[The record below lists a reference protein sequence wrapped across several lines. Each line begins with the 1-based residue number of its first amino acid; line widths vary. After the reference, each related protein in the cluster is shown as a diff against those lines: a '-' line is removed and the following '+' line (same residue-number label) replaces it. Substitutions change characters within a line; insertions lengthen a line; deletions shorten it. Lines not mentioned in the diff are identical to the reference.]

1 MLWNK
6 TTKYR
11 KINWIDIGIGFG
23 TITGAFLGLI
33 LGINVFSNLLL
44 GLFVSL
50 ILTASFG
57 ALIGVI
63 LDWLQNSRKESNK
76 KIVSISKVNNRLQTT
91 IVSDVSRKTN
101 F

>member
-11 KINWIDIGIGFG
+11 KTNWIDIGIAFG

-33 LGINVFSNLLL
+33 LGISVFANLLL

-50 ILTASFG
+50 ILTSSFG
-57 ALIGVI
+57 AIIGVI
-63 LDWLQNSRKESNK
+63 LDWLQNSRKLSNK
-76 KIVSISKVNNRLQTT
+76 RIVRISKVNTRMQTA
-91 IVSDVSRKTN
+91 IASDVSRKSN